1 MSSMTTM
8 GECQLCGKVRNLAP
22 IQDHRVCE
30 ECYNLVTAILIRML
44 KDPDL
49 WKLINH
55 LLNVSPYHIVETT
68 GYTEPDAP
76 AEPEVASFKDVTS
89 RRRAHKN
96 LR

>member
-1 MSSMTTM
+1 
-8 GECQLCGKVRNLAP
+8 
-22 IQDHRVCE
+22 
-30 ECYNLVTAILIRML
+30 ML